1 MLKLSRTAWIAIAAV
16 VAVPATIAVAKAVD
30 HRGGWNQMSPEMRA
44 RLDEGK
50 LAMAKTAL
58 KLSADQE
65 KLWAPVEAQVRTFFK
80 DRDAKMAERM
90 KMRDER
96 RAARADDKSDGKT
109 GDSAKKRPD
118 MAERLDKM
126 TQNMSE
132 RAERMKAFAG
142 AFKPFYAS
150 LSDEQKEVLRPLARD
165 LMPGMGG
172 RGHKG
177 GRFAR
182 GGGEDGGWGGRG
194 GHHGKGHGGWGG
206 GRHHERGGEYGGRG
220 GPMMDDGGPDDDAA
234 PGNAPTPP
242 AGDAPKPADKL

>member
-1 MLKLSRTAWIAIAAV
+1 MMKFSRTAWIAIAAV
-16 VAVPATIAVAKAVD
+16 TAIPATVAIAKAVD
-30 HRGGWNQMSPEMRA
+30 HRGGWHRMSPDARA

-50 LAMAKTAL
+50 LAFAKAAL

-65 KLWAPVEAQVRTFFK
+65 KLWAPIESQVRTFFK
-80 DRDAKMAERM
+80 DREAKMAERQ
-90 KMRDER
+90 KMWEQRKADRD
-96 RAARADDKSDGKT
+96 AAKTDGKT
-109 GDSAKKRPD
+109 GDAAQKRPD

-126 TQNMSE
+126 SQNMTE
-132 RAERMKAFAG
+132 RAERMKTFAG

-182 GGGEDGGWGGRG
+182 GGGDDGGWGGRG
-194 GHHGKGHGGWGG
+194 GHHGKGHHGGWGG
-206 GRHHERGGEYGGRG
+206 GRHHERGEYGGRG
-220 GPMMDDGGPDDDAA
+220 GPMMDDGGPDDGPDAGPA

-242 AGDAPKPADKL
+242 AGDAPKQ

>member
-1 MLKLSRTAWIAIAAV
+1 
-16 VAVPATIAVAKAVD
+16 
-30 HRGGWNQMSPEMRA
+30 
-44 RLDEGK
+44 
-50 LAMAKTAL
+50 
-58 KLSADQE
+58 
-65 KLWAPVEAQVRTFFK
+65 
-80 DRDAKMAERM
+80 MAERM

-96 RAARADDKSDGKT
+96 KAARDAAKTDGKT
-109 GDSAKKRPD
+109 ADATKRPD

-126 TQNMSE
+126 SQQMTE
-132 RAERMKAFAG
+132 RAERMKTFTG

-177 GRFAR
+177 PRWAH
-182 GGGEDGGWGGRG
+182 GGGEGRGWGERG

-206 GRHHERGGEYGGRG
+206 GRHHDRGEGRGDRG
-220 GPMMDDGGPDDDAA
+220 GPMMDDGGPDDDAT

-242 AGDAPKPADKL
+242 AGEAPKQ